1 MNKYLM
7 SFLLV
12 ITGYYFSYAQGENI
26 NTLLY
31 ELPDVIFTQ
40 IETAE
45 GYEASYELKIKQP
58 LDHSDKSKG
67 FFYQRAFLSHK
78 GEDQPTVI
86 VTQGYSRSQNKIGE
100 LAELI
105 EANQIDVEHRYFG
118 ESMPDSLDYTY
129 LNLKQATADLHHI
142 RQVFGRMYKGKW
154 LSTGISKGG
163 ATTIFYRYFYPDDV
177 DVSVPYVAPI
187 NREVEEQRLYTFLDT
202 IGSDECRDK
211 IRSFQLA
218 VLSNREK
225 ILPLL
230 KFYSLGAK
238 VSYTYHTF
246 EEAFEYTVLEYPF
259 SFWQYGQDCAA
270 IPDEDAAVQDM
281 LEYLLSVS
289 DITFFSDK
297 MIETYASHY
306 YQSAQEM
313 GYYGYETK
321 GFEGYLTALPNDIN
335 PQATFVPHNMEVNFD
350 GQLLKDVN
358 LWLEKGVDRMIYIN
372 GALDTWSAS
381 AVPPNEKGDSE
392 WFFMEGKHHG
402 NARIKNMTGKEK
414 ERCISALER
423 WLSIEITDTLVDE

>member
-1 MNKYLM
+1 MMNKYLM
-7 SFLLV
+7 SLLLM

-40 IETAE
+40 IESAE

-78 GEDQPTVI
+78 GEDRPTVI
-86 VTQGYSRSQNKIGE
+86 VTQGYSRSQNRIGE

-142 RQVFGRMYKGKW
+142 RQVFGKMYKGKW

-211 IRSFQLA
+211 IKSFQLA

-270 IPDEDAAVQDM
+270 IPDEDAAVQNILFRLPLIFEHSDD
-281 LEYLLSVS
+281 LLS
-289 DITFFSDK
+289 
-297 MIETYASHY
+297 
-306 YQSAQEM
+306 
-313 GYYGYETK
+313 
-321 GFEGYLTALPNDIN
+321 EGNFYRLIN
-335 PQATFVPHNMEVNFD
+335 
-350 GQLLKDVN
+350 
-358 LWLEKGVDRMIYIN
+358 Y
-372 GALDTWSAS
+372 
-381 AVPPNEKGDSE
+381 
-392 WFFMEGKHHG
+392 
-402 NARIKNMTGKEK
+402 
-414 ERCISALER
+414 
-423 WLSIEITDTLVDE
+423 